1 MTWESQE
8 ERDALADDRDRELWI
23 TLPRPCGA
31 AESDGGEM
39 KMSEVYTIQDL
50 VSPEQT
56 AQDYPLIRRLAG
68 EMLKP
73 GPKAGQSCWHREG
86 GRCYRGDSKR
96 LPDGRSTKVC
106 PGVCDSTGPAT
117 GSLADIAEAL
127 VKKCHDATLFDR
139 IMEYRGQQNK
149 SLNKPD
155 FTGAAI
161 WRWFSI
167 YATPTGRILC
177 CLLALLP
184 ETVKVGK

>member
-1 MTWESQE
+1 MTWESQA

-127 VKKCHDATLFDR
+127 VKKCMRQMSKTMFLKVVRAYLRPCSDGYTAEVYWFAFDATPAER
-139 IMEYRGQQNK
+139 
-149 SLNKPD
+149 
-155 FTGAAI
+155 AAL
-161 WRWFSI
+161 
-167 YATPTGRILC
+167 ALA
-177 CLLALLP
+177 ALLP
-184 ETVKVGK
+184 EKVKVTI